1 MERSNP
7 WSLACMTGNVGVLC
21 SQPDEKFH
29 YRIIFI
35 DISTSDE
42 ETDVL
47 AIWNNSFL
55 VYTNFIVDEFTSEV
69 TEENRT
75 DLNLEE
81 IASHDLFS
89 VLFLAAYWYTLYF

>member
-7 WSLACMTGNVGVLC
+7 WSSACMTGNVGVLC

-69 TEENRT
+69 TEEKKNR
-75 DLNLEE
+75 LNFGRNS
-81 IASHDLFS
+81 IA
-89 VLFLAAYWYTLYF
+89 